1 VSVINDEITKV
12 AAMPRNWQRELL
24 LAYIYEENNYDDVDI
39 LEKYESAYKM
49 CDQWLPRMRFKMLV
63 DRVKQTHLDRI
74 EELQETV
81 TGTMKQIIKV
91 SLERT

>member
-1 VSVINDEITKV
+1 MSVINDEITKV

-49 CDQWLPRMRFKMLV
+49 CDQ
-63 DRVKQTHLDRI
+63 
-74 EELQETV
+74 
-81 TGTMKQIIKV
+81 
-91 SLERT
+91 